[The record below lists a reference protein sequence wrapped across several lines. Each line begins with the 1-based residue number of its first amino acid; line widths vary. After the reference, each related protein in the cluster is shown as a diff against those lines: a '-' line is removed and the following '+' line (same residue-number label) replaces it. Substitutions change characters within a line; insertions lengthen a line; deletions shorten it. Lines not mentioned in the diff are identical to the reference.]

1 MRSLHRIYAEMLAS
15 RGFSILGAFGVAILT
30 ARMLGPADRGRYYYV
45 ITLAGFAVQLASLG
59 IHSSNTYLIARAPG
73 LLAQIMANTAWIAV
87 VGGVIAAAGVM
98 AVDFAFDASTPS
110 YVLIAVVLVLAPALL
125 FFMYLSNMATALNR
139 PRTYNGLVIFNSVA
153 SIAMALIAL
162 YPSPSIYRFLYAT
175 VATAVLSCVVGW
187 TVLAR
192 GIAVPRK
199 FDYPLF
205 SRGIAFAL
213 RAHIATLF
221 GFLMARMGVM
231 VIREFGNFSDL
242 GYWSIA
248 AQLCDAL
255 LVLPATIGLLLFPS
269 LVRAEGKMRWTEFK
283 TALLQLS
290 AVMAALCIVAAV
302 AAHLFIQLVFGAA
315 YMPAVAIV
323 MALLP
328 GVFFI
333 SVGSVASQFLS
344 ASGFP
349 WSQVLAW
356 VFGALLQAGLSVA
369 LFEKV
374 GIVGLAW
381 TQSGIA
387 AVVCTWLLVNSRRL
401 RTREKRAMQPSTG
414 TTP

>member
-1 MRSLHRIYAEMLAS
+1 MKSLHRIYAEMLVS
-15 RGFSILGAFGVAILT
+15 RGLAILGSFGVAILT
-30 ARMLGPADRGRYYYV
+30 ARMLGPADRGHYYYV
-45 ITLAGFAVQLASLG
+45 ITLAGLAVQLASLG
-59 IHSSNTYLIARAPG
+59 IHSSNTYLIARAPT

-98 AVDFAFDASTPS
+98 AVDFAFDDSTPS
-110 YVLIAVVLVLAPALL
+110 YVLIAVVLVLAPSLL

-139 PRTYNGLVIFNSVA
+139 PRTFNGLVIFSSAA
-153 SIAMALIAL
+153 STGMALIAL
-162 YPSPSIYRFLYAT
+162 YPSPSLNGFLCA
-175 VATAVLSCVVGW
+175 AAAAAVLSCVLGW
-187 TVLAR
+187 AVLAK
-192 GIAVPRK
+192 GIEIPRK

-213 RAHIATLF
+213 RAHVATLF

-269 LVRAEGKMRWTEFK
+269 LVRAEGMMRWNEFK
-283 TALLQLS
+283 TTLVQLS
-290 AVMAALCIVAAV
+290 AVMAVLCIVAAV
-302 AAHLFIQLVFGAA
+302 AAHLFIELVFGAA
-315 YMPAVAIV
+315 YVPAVAIV

-328 GVFFI
+328 GIFFI

-349 WSQVLAW
+349 WSQVLAG
-356 VFGALLQAGLSVA
+356 VFGALLQASVSIA
-369 LFEKV
+369 LFGKV

-381 TQSGIA
+381 IQSGCA
-387 AVVCTWLLVNSRRL
+387 AVVCTWLLVNSRRF
-401 RTREKRAMQPSTG
+401 RARHE
-414 TTP
+414 

>member
-1 MRSLHRIYAEMLAS
+1 MLAS

-30 ARMLGPADRGRYYYV
+30 ARMLGPADRGHYYYV
-45 ITLAGFAVQLASLG
+45 ITLAGLAVQLASLG
-59 IHSSNTYLIARAPG
+59 IHSSNTYLIARAPT

-110 YVLIAVVLVLAPALL
+110 YVLIAVVLVLAPSLL

-162 YPSPSIYRFLYAT
+162 YPSPSIHRFLYAT

-269 LVRAEGKMRWTEFK
+269 LVRAEGVMRWNEFK
-283 TALLQLS
+283 TALLQLGS
-290 AVMAALCIVAAV
+290 VMALLCIAA
-302 AAHLFIQLVFGAA
+302 AGATPLVVRIMFGVTYA
-315 YMPAVAIV
+315 PAVAIV
-323 MALLP
+323 TALLP
-328 GVFFI
+328 GVFFLG
-333 SVGSVASQFLS
+333 VASVASQFLA
-344 ASGFP
+344 ASGYP
-349 WSQVLAW
+349 WSQVMAW
-356 VFGALLQAGLSVA
+356 IFGSLLQAGLSFA
-369 LFEKV
+369 LFGQFGV
-374 GIVGLAW
+374 IGLAW
-381 TQSGIA
+381 TQSGCA
-387 AVVCTWLLVNSRRL
+387 GLVCVYLLANTRKYSSRHL
-401 RTREKRAMQPSTG
+401 EGVTDP
-414 TTP
+414 